1 MLIEQSE
8 AITTN
13 MSKIARLKT
22 RGGLVSHPNEYAP
35 VATEFNE
42 VFGGEHLYMS
52 WHWFIPLPVHF
63 PEWAIDNIMGYEEP
77 SDEDDYDEDG
87 IVGPYREPSVT
98 DDGESNSITT
108 RSSMGISSLMLG
120 DDGAVGGGGTNGSSS
135 VHGLMAFDV
144 EEGNKIQQQQQQQQ
158 QQQHESTPHD
168 DANMIITPIGERR
181 EEGIKKRTN
190 NGSPLPLV

>member
-22 RGGLVSHPNEYAP
+22 RGGLVTHPNEYAP
-35 VATEFNE
+35 VATELNE
-42 VFGGEHLYMS
+42 VFGGEHLNMS
-52 WHWFIPLPVHF
+52 WHWFIPLPVYF

-77 SDEDDYDEDG
+77 SGEEEDEDG

-108 RSSMGISSLMLG
+108 RSSMGISSLMQG
-120 DDGAVGGGGTNGSSS
+120 DDGAVGGGGANGSSGI
-135 VHGLMAFDV
+135 HGLMAFDV
-144 EEGNKIQQQQQQQQ
+144 EEGNKIQQQQQQ
-158 QQQHESTPHD
+158 HESSPHD
-168 DANMIITPIGERR
+168 DEKIITHMSAEGGRR
-181 EEGIKKRTN
+181 PVGIKKRSN
-190 NGSPLPLV
+190 NSPPPLV

>member
-13 MSKIARLKT
+13 MSKIARMKT

-42 VFGGEHLYMS
+42 VFGGEHLNMS

-77 SDEDDYDEDG
+77 SGVDDYDEDG

-108 RSSMGISSLMLG
+108 RSSMGISSLMMG

-135 VHGLMAFDV
+135 VHV
-144 EEGNKIQQQQQQQQ
+144 EEGNKIQH

-181 EEGIKKRTN
+181 VEGIKKRTN